1 MLPFHDGT
9 SCTCVTSSWLV
20 QVRPKT
26 TAIVSPI
33 FIEKR
38 RRSLSAARAC
48 ARRMSIRESSPG
60 CICTLYSR
68 PVLLAG
74 NARMPLNGAVYTVV
88 QRGIRRWAPPSFI
101 ARLLGVVNTA
111 HASKPV
117 PYPTGDPRERQGACS
132 RCARA
137 AAHSLQCPSPRTHT
151 HGRRIMATTRTS
163 GTVSP
168 THRLPTF
175 GTRTLQCTP

>member
-117 PYPTGDPRERQGACS
+117 QPATVGRTTCNGRRHGQNSGSVASASRSHARSLLQCGSRSTLSGRKGRFVQSSSRQACS
-132 RCARA
+132 
-137 AAHSLQCPSPRTHT
+137 
-151 HGRRIMATTRTS
+151 
-163 GTVSP
+163 
-168 THRLPTF
+168 
-175 GTRTLQCTP
+175 